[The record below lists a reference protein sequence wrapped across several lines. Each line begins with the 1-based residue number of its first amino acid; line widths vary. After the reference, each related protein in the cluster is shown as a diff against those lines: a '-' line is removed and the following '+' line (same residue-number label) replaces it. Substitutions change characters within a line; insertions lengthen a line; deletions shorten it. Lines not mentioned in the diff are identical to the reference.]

1 MNRSIQI
8 VESPSKLTDAT
19 KDEFYQSIQSMAK
32 TTSGWIVVNLGNVD
46 FIDSQGLGVL
56 FAAHKVATLCH
67 KELVLLAPQPSIYR
81 ELSVTGI
88 NKLIKIYDS
97 FTNLIQDV
105 TSYSWPHFSNCEDK
119 LPEFSKIL

>member
-8 VESPSKLTDAT
+8 VESPSQLTEAT
-19 KDEFYQSIQSMAK
+19 KDEFYRSVQSKAK
-32 TTSGWIVVNLGNVD
+32 TTADWIVVNLSNVD

-56 FAAHKVATLCH
+56 FAAHKVAAFCH

-88 NKLIKIYDS
+88 TKLIKIYDS
-97 FTNLIQDV
+97 FTKVIRDA
-105 TSYSWPHFSNCEDK
+105 TSYSRPYFSDCEDK
-119 LPEFSKIL
+119 LPEFSKML

>member
-8 VESPSKLTDAT
+8 VESPSQLTDVT
-19 KDEFYQSIQSMAK
+19 KDDFYQSVQSKAK
-32 TTSGWIVVNLGNVD
+32 TTADWIVVNLSNVD

-56 FAAHKVATLCH
+56 FAAHKVAALCH

-88 NKLIKIYDS
+88 TKLIKIYDS
-97 FTNLIQDV
+97 FTKVIQDV
-105 TSYSWPHFSNCEDK
+105 ASYSRPHFSDCEDK
-119 LPEFSKIL
+119 LPEFSKML

>member
-8 VESPSKLTDAT
+8 IESPSQLTDAT
-19 KDEFYQSIQSMAK
+19 KDEFYQSIQSMAT
-32 TTSGWIVVNLGNVD
+32 TTSDWIVVNLSNVD

-67 KELVLLAPQPSIYR
+67 KELVLVAPQPPIYR

-97 FTNLIQDV
+97 FTKVIQDV
-105 TSYSWPHFSNCEDK
+105 THYSRPHFSNCEDK
-119 LPEFSKIL
+119 LPEFSKML